1 MGFGVDEFAAVS
13 SATKPVTRPSAGPA
27 TDDAIDVSAVSS
39 LLDAVRRRLWRDR
52 FIEATHVSLWAWAA
66 ILAAA
71 AALHL
76 AVGQPGFATA
86 LAVGAGAWLVALAWA
101 ALRRP
106 TRAGSAL
113 FADRVLG
120 GESAYST
127 WLETGDADGGVQ
139 HSAARQ
145 RLAQWT
151 AAAVP
156 SSRAALAAFRTPTR
170 LTRPLAAAGI
180 CTVVAALVTA
190 LPVAE
195 RGAPGKAERDA
206 RDGPRPAEALSVD
219 DDSLARELAAELAAS
234 AGSTVGSSVG
244 PGDPGRGSMRREDR
258 TEGATSVAE
267 VADPSAAR
275 SPPAREGERPAT
287 SGETAVAGPP
297 DESSAGLPDADFP
310 ADGSERATAARAAG
324 NGREAGSSRDE
335 LAATEGSPVLPGA
348 LNVQRRDMTRPG
360 DETARQADMA
370 QAGIYDGDTEAANGA
385 RVALPA
391 VAAARAPAA
400 QREAALS
407 PVEAAYVAAWAE
419 AASAARAERR

>member
-1 MGFGVDEFAAVS
+1 VGFGVDEFAAVS
-13 SATKPVTRPSAGPA
+13 SATNPATRPATGPA

-52 FIEATHVSLWAWAA
+52 FIEAMRFALWAWAA

-71 AALHL
+71 ATLHL

-86 LAVGAGAWLVALAWA
+86 LAIGAGACLVALAWA

-127 WLETGDADGGVQ
+127 WLETGGADGGVQ

-195 RGAPGKAERDA
+195 RGMRGDSARED

-219 DDSLARELAAELAAS
+219 DDALARELAAELATS
-234 AGSTVGSSVG
+234 ARPSVGSSVG
-244 PGDPGRGSMRREDR
+244 PEDPGRGSMRREDG
-258 TEGATSVAE
+258 TEGATPVAE

-275 SPPAREGERPAT
+275 SPAPREGERPAT
-287 SGETAVAGPP
+287 SGETAVAALT
-297 DESSAGLPDADFP
+297 DESSVGVTDADFP
-310 ADGSERATAARAAG
+310 ADGSERASAARAAG
-324 NGREAGSSRDE
+324 NGREAGTSRDE

-348 LNVQRRDMTRPG
+348 LTVQRRDMTGPG
-360 DETARQADMA
+360 DEAARQADMA
-370 QAGIYDGDTEAANGA
+370 QAGIYDGDTAAANGA
-385 RVALPA
+385 RIALPT
-391 VAAARAPAA
+391 VAAARPPAA

-419 AASAARAERR
+419 AVSAAQGARR